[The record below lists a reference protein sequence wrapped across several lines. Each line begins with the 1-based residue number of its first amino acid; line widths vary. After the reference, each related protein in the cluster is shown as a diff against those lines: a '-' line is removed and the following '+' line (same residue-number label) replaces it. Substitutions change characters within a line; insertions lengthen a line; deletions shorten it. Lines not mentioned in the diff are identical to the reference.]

1 MRNLSNIEANAVF
14 LLQELE
20 KAIISGYSLTSS
32 VVLQMNALK
41 KAIEEEDRLLGKDLE
56 ALYKQTINNVKN

>member
-1 MRNLSNIEANAVF
+1 MRNLSNIEANSIL

-20 KAIISGYSLTSS
+20 TAIIKGYSVTSS

-41 KAIEEEDRLLGKDLE
+41 KAIEDENRLFGKDLE
-56 ALYKQTINNVKN
+56 ALYQQTINNVKN

>member
-1 MRNLSNIEANAVF
+1 MRNLNNIEANAIF

-20 KAIISGYSLTSS
+20 KAIIGGYSLTSS

-41 KAIEEEDRLLGKDLE
+41 KAIEEEDKMFGKDLE

>member
-1 MRNLSNIEANAVF
+1 MRNLSSIEANAIF

-20 KAIISGYSLTSS
+20 SAIIKGYSLTSS

-41 KAIEEEDRLLGKDLE
+41 KAIEEEDKLFGKDLE
-56 ALYKQTINNVKN
+56 ELYKQTVNNVKN

>member
-1 MRNLSNIEANAVF
+1 MRNLSNIEANAIF

-20 KAIISGYSLTSS
+20 SAIIKGYSLTSS

-41 KAIEEEDRLLGKDLE
+41 KAIEDEDRLFGKDLE
-56 ALYKQTINNVKN
+56 ALYKQVTQNTKN

>member
-1 MRNLSNIEANAVF
+1 MRNLNNIEANAVF

-20 KAIISGYSLTSS
+20 KAIIGGYSLTSS

-41 KAIEEEDRLLGKDLE
+41 KAIEEEDRLFGKDLE